1 MRKKKFAGSRM
12 LHAPE
17 ARNYDKGTKENSV
30 YNRHKKV
37 QQTTRMDDKGK
48 ATQCHLGMLL
58 PSKDSL
64 AAEAVAASVYWINAC
79 QKE

>member
-1 MRKKKFAGSRM
+1 MCRKRNSQAAGCYM
-12 LHAPE
+12 LQKQVTTIKVQ
-17 ARNYDKGTKENSV
+17 RKIQFNK
-30 YNRHKKV
+30 HKKV
-37 QQTTRMDDKGK
+37 QKTTRMDDKGK